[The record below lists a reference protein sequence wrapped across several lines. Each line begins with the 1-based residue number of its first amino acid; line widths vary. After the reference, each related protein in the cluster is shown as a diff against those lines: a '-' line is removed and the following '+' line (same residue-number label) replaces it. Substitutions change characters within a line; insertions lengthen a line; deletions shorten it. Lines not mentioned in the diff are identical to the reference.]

1 MHHQKCKS
9 KPANIDEERSD
20 IHNSSSNLELNLR
33 QINLTARKVWGDHT
47 YDDLL
52 QISNSMYD
60 EVVCW
65 SKNIFKLPSGS
76 AGKLFI
82 RETTRL
88 IEIWNEEK
96 LPVSNISLKL
106 LMIMPAILLQKPYR
120 NSNSKLHS
128 EYLRKRLVL
137 WDVGKFDELMREARS
152 IQERFKIESKN
163 KSKSPESIAKNFAKL
178 MLLGKVNAAL
188 RLLDKESSLGVANIT
203 DETMGELKKLHP
215 EGKQAEVQTLMKGE
229 VPYFD
234 PIIFHNIDESSIAK
248 AAQRTKGAAGPSG
261 LDADGWRRILVSKNY
276 GKIGKDL
283 RSAIARMTHNLCTR
297 EVRPIP
303 GSSHTSVEA
312 YTACRLIPLNKNPN
326 GIRPIGIGEVLRRI
340 IGKAIIAEIK
350 PEIMKSAGCLQLCAG
365 QKAGCEASAHAM
377 KEIFEE
383 EETDAVLFV
392 DASNAF
398 YSLNRNAM
406 LHNIKYLCPHLAMY
420 VKNCYGSSSRLFVY
434 GGKELLSEEGTTQ
447 GDPLAMHSYGIG
459 ILPFLSI
466 IKTELHNI
474 NMKHVAYADDI
485 GGGSNLTMLKNW
497 WDNIVE
503 NGPIFGYYPKP
514 SKSWLVVKEEKFAKA
529 NEIFCGTGIQITTEG
544 RKYLGG
550 FIGTEEG
557 KVRYV
562 KNLVDDWCNQLLKL
576 SEIAKSEP
584 QAAYSAFTAGF
595 KHKLTYFIRTIPDI
609 KTLLTPI
616 DDVID
621 ENLIPALTEGQ
632 ILNFD
637 DRALLSLPVRLGGLG
652 IPIFSKLSEEEY
664 ANSKSATE
672 TLVKKI
678 VRQDSVYVYDKARD
692 NEVNLNIKKKRE
704 KYQNDLLEQ
713 LRSRMS
719 KEKIR
724 SNDIARMKGTS
735 NWLTSLPLKDE
746 GFSLN
751 KREFF
756 DALALR
762 YRWNLKRLPIN
773 CPCGKRFDMDHAM
786 SCLKGGYIHRR
797 HDRIR
802 DMIADLLDGVSANT
816 QIEPMLQ
823 PLSGELIPSG
833 ANTEDEARLDIATRG
848 FWQECEMAFFDV
860 RVFNPFAKS
869 HLTRNLNAVFRS
881 NESAKKTAHNTRVTQ
896 IEHGSFTPLVF
907 SSFGGCGKETSCFLS
922 KLAEKIA
929 KKYDIESFIIK
940 NYMRTKLCFELVRSQ
955 VACIRGSRS
964 LKKIAIETS
973 EMEVLDANIKDD

>member
-1 MHHQKCKS
+1 M
-9 KPANIDEERSD
+9 
-20 IHNSSSNLELNLR
+20 
-33 QINLTARKVWGDHT
+33 
-47 YDDLL
+47 
-52 QISNSMYD
+52 
-60 EVVCW
+60 
-65 SKNIFKLPSGS
+65 
-76 AGKLFI
+76 
-82 RETTRL
+82 
-88 IEIWNEEK
+88 
-96 LPVSNISLKL
+96 
-106 LMIMPAILLQKPYR
+106 
-120 NSNSKLHS
+120 
-128 EYLRKRLVL
+128 
-137 WDVGKFDELMREARS
+137 
-152 IQERFKIESKN
+152 
-163 KSKSPESIAKNFAKL
+163 
-178 MLLGKVNAAL
+178 
-188 RLLDKESSLGVANIT
+188 
-203 DETMGELKKLHP
+203 
-215 EGKQAEVQTLMKGE
+215 
-229 VPYFD
+229 
-234 PIIFHNIDESSIAK
+234 
-248 AAQRTKGAAGPSG
+248 
-261 LDADGWRRILVSKNY
+261 
-276 GKIGKDL
+276 
-283 RSAIARMTHNLCTR
+283 
-297 EVRPIP
+297 
-303 GSSHTSVEA
+303 
-312 YTACRLIPLNKNPN
+312 
-326 GIRPIGIGEVLRRI
+326 
-340 IGKAIIAEIK
+340 
-350 PEIMKSAGCLQLCAG
+350 
-365 QKAGCEASAHAM
+365 
-377 KEIFEE
+377 
-383 EETDAVLFV
+383 
-392 DASNAF
+392 
-398 YSLNRNAM
+398 
-406 LHNIKYLCPHLAMY
+406 
-420 VKNCYGSSSRLFVY
+420 
-434 GGKELLSEEGTTQ
+434 
-447 GDPLAMHSYGIG
+447 
-459 ILPFLSI
+459 
-466 IKTELHNI
+466 
-474 NMKHVAYADDI
+474 
-485 GGGSNLTMLKNW
+485 
-497 WDNIVE
+497 
-503 NGPIFGYYPKP
+503 
-514 SKSWLVVKEEKFAKA
+514 
-529 NEIFCGTGIQITTEG
+529 
-544 RKYLGG
+544 
-550 FIGTEEG
+550 
-557 KVRYV
+557 
-562 KNLVDDWCNQLLKL
+562 
-576 SEIAKSEP
+576 
-584 QAAYSAFTAGF
+584 AGF

-664 ANSKSATE
+664 ANSKNATE

-678 VRQDSVYVYDKARD
+678 IRQDSVYVYDKARD

-869 HLTRNLNAVFRS
+869 HLARNLNAVFRS
-881 NESAKKTAHNTRVTQ
+881 NESAKKTAYNTRVTQ